1 MYLLRA
7 FIWALKPGFSLRLV
21 VLLFL
26 ENHLQLRGWC
36 SDWQVSGY
44 VIKRQIQLFVCL
56 GYCLLLVLT
65 TGNWLYTGRFSSKIC
80 NVQVVCSLWPLGGG
94 EEGVFI
100 HERKVHRIPRYA
112 TVCMR
117 QLGYCMKNASY
128 SRPWCRPTNARAQA
142 CRGRDARFV
151 QGLVS
156 DLSDCAGIL
165 TWCKVRSRLKRGEVW
180 S

>member
-94 EEGVFI
+94 EEGGI
-100 HERKVHRIPRYA
+100 YTRKEGTQDS
-112 TVCMR
+112 TVCDR
-117 QLGYCMKNASY
+117 LHATTWLLHEKWLIFTSIVSANKCACSGLQGKGRHIC
-128 SRPWCRPTNARAQA
+128 SRSC
-142 CRGRDARFV
+142 
-151 QGLVS
+151 
-156 DLSDCAGIL
+156 
-165 TWCKVRSRLKRGEVW
+165 
-180 S
+180 